1 MASPEEEQDRLP
13 EGAALRSEL
22 CSYEDKCYI
31 CHGPET
37 DTMPFIDP
45 NPCACKGSIKI
56 HNCCIFPLMTPET
69 NICCICKSKY
79 IIPDGPIK
87 WFYDNGATRMEGT
100 VKNDK
105 YQGPKNWYYSDGSKR
120 AEEFC
125 INDKR
130 HGLCKYYYEGGS
142 APSNKALGRETGSQ
156 TLCGKLRSTQIY
168 ELEKRVDLWKF
179 YYDNGNLEA
188 TENYIDG
195 LREGS
200 TKHYYKHG
208 NLLSHE
214 LYKNGKL
221 NGLSKFYHEC
231 GLIHCE
237 IYYENDVQVL
247 RRDHFVKPGA
257 KK

>member
-1 MASPEEEQDRLP
+1 MKHTLKYIKPTKFEHFLTNQQLLKVVMASPEEQD
-13 EGAALRSEL
+13 
-22 CSYEDKCYI
+22 DKCYI
-31 CHGPET
+31 CHGLQT

-45 NPCACKGSIKI
+45 NPCLCKGSIKI

-79 IIPDGPIK
+79 VIPDGPIK
-87 WFYDNGATRMEGT
+87 WFYDNGTIRMEGT
-100 VKNDK
+100 VKNDM

-125 INDKR
+125 INNKR
-130 HGLCKYYYEGGS
+130 HGLCTYYKEGGQLHS
-142 APSNKALGRETGSQ
+142 YE
-156 TLCGKLRSTQIY
+156 IY
-168 ELEKRVDLWKF
+168 ELGKSVGLRKF
-179 YYDNGNLEA
+179 YYDNGNLQA

-195 LREGS
+195 QREGS
-200 TKHYYKHG
+200 TKHYYEHG
-208 NLLSHE
+208 NLKSHE
-214 LYKNGKL
+214 LYTNGKL

-247 RRDHFVKPGA
+247 RRDHFVKPGT
-257 KK
+257 K